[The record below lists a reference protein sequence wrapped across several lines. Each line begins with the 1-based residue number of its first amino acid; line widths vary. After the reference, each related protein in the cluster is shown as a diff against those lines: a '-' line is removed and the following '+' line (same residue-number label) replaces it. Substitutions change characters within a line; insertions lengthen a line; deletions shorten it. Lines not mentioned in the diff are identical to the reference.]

1 MAEPDEGLANGHC
14 AAMIGAVNAPAKPAD
29 PAEHTRIRAAESRI
43 EFNVA
48 GAFTILIAGTLA
60 YVHMLFADI
69 VPPARLWAWTGMV
82 IAAIV
87 VMVVLPVA
95 VLVRRPDDAEI
106 MKVWSPLGKFAA
118 ILFDAAVA
126 ASVWLLL
133 PYASEPLRLLMVVFY
148 AACVSGQVIST
159 AESLGTITF
168 GVVSIFGSAA
178 LFFVMAPGPYSAG
191 LAVFLVAFGALM
203 IGVAATL
210 KVAIR
215 SAIAARLSA
224 EAISAD
230 LAAALAAATEARQAK
245 TRFIAAAT
253 HDLRQPLQ
261 AAALFFNRIAA
272 RQSATSDATVVNA
285 RLAFAEAAGLLD
297 QLLEHLR
304 LDGGMIQPNAARTP
318 LATIIPRVCTEVAE
332 IAAVS
337 AFRID
342 HVESRLAVTADPA
355 LLVRILRNLLHN
367 AMRHSRGSRILVGA
381 RQRGGRV
388 RIYVVDNG
396 RGIPLAHAAS
406 LFDDLKP
413 ATSDPVGQKGVG
425 LGLPSSRRMAELM
438 GGSMGLDPVWRHG
451 AAFYCELPL
460 AAAEMP

>member
-1 MAEPDEGLANGHC
+1 M
-14 AAMIGAVNAPAKPAD
+14 
-29 PAEHTRIRAAESRI
+29 S
-43 EFNVA
+43 
-48 GAFTILIAGTLA
+48 GAFTILIAGTLT
-60 YVHMLFADI
+60 YVHTLFADI
-69 VPPARLWAWTGMV
+69 VPPTRLWTWTGMV
-82 IAAIV
+82 IAAV
-87 VMVVLPVA
+87 LVMVVLPLA
-95 VLVRRPDDAEI
+95 VLVRKPDDAEI
-106 MKVWSPLGKFAA
+106 MRVWSPRGKFAA
-118 ILFDAAVA
+118 ILFDCAVA

-168 GVVSIFGSAA
+168 GVVTIFGSAA
-178 LFFVMAPGPYSAG
+178 LFFVMTPGPYSIG

-224 EAISAD
+224 EAISLD
-230 LAAALAAATEARQAK
+230 LGAALEAATEARRAK

-272 RQSATSDATVVNA
+272 RQPVGGDATVVNA
-285 RLAFAEAAGLLD
+285 RLAFAEAAALLD

-304 LDGGMIQPNAARTP
+304 LDGGMIQPQVVRTA
-318 LATIIPRVCTEVAE
+318 LADILPRVCAEVAE

-337 AFRID
+337 GFSI
-342 HVESRLAVTADPA
+342 HAVPSSAVVVADPG

-381 RQRGGRV
+381 RPRGDGV
-388 RIYVVDNG
+388 RIYVVDDG
-396 RGIPLAHAAS
+396 RGVPSTTALT
-406 LFDDLKP
+406 LFDDIKP
-413 ATSDPVGQKGVG
+413 ATEEQVGQKGVG
-425 LGLPSSRRMAELM
+425 LGLPSSLRMAELM
-438 GGSMGLDPVWRHG
+438 GGSVGLDPVWRHG
-451 AAFYCELPL
+451 AAFYCELP
-460 AAAEMP
+460 AAKDR

>member
-1 MAEPDEGLANGHC
+1 MNTP
-14 AAMIGAVNAPAKPAD
+14 PD
-29 PAEHTRIRAAESRI
+29 PAEYVRVRAAESRI

-60 YVHMLFADI
+60 YVHMLFANI
-69 VPPARLWAWTGMV
+69 VPSMRLWTWTCMV

-95 VLVRRPDDAEI
+95 VLLRRPDDAEI
-106 MKVWSPLGKFAA
+106 MAIWSPLGKFAA
-118 ILFDAAVA
+118 ILFDVTVA

-178 LFFVMAPGPYSAG
+178 LFFVMTPGPYSAG

-215 SAIAARLSA
+215 SAISARLSA

-230 LAAALAAATEARQAK
+230 LAAALAAATEAREAK

-261 AAALFFNRIAA
+261 AAALFFNRIAG
-272 RQSATSDATVVNA
+272 RQSATSDSAVVNA

-304 LDGGMIQPNAARTP
+304 LDGGMVKPQMQRTP
-318 LATIIPRVCTEVAE
+318 LSEIIPRVCTEVAE
-332 IAAVS
+332 IAEVS
-337 AFRID
+337 AFKIEQVRSGL
-342 HVESRLAVTADPA
+342 VVSADPA
-355 LLVRILRNLLHN
+355 LLVRIIRNLLHN

-381 RQRGGRV
+381 RRRGQRV
-388 RIYVVDNG
+388 RIYVVDDG
-396 RGIPLAHAAS
+396 RGISSTLAAT
-406 LFDDLKP
+406 LFDDVKP
-413 ATSDPVGQKGVG
+413 ADSGLAGPSGVG

-438 GGSMGLDPVWRHG
+438 SGSIGLNPAWRHG
-451 AAFYCELPL
+451 AAFFCELQL
-460 AAAEMP
+460 VQGG